1 MRLPRPRSQRAL
13 PRKWTAP
20 SGPHTLTS
28 YRHSSAAL
36 RTTDDMEQ
44 DPNERERIGS
54 LDRVHLHHP
63 HRPQPSQFPNQQA
76 YLHQL
81 QKVPDDATLSKFI

>member
-54 LDRVHLHHP
+54 LDRVHHP
-63 HRPQPSQFPNQQA
+63 PSSSTTAQPISKSTSISSP
-76 YLHQL
+76 
-81 QKVPDDATLSKFI
+81 ATKSPR